1 MTAKFP
7 KGAEWRMWD
16 LHVHSPASSGYTGSW
31 EEFIQQLGNSKC
43 AVIGINDYSS
53 VDGYKEVRRRLDDPA
68 EAHKGNEAYQGAL
81 KKLRDKTL
89 LPVVEFRMNN
99 ITLNKNSTSG
109 ARINFHVI
117 FSNAVKADDIETFIK
132 NLSVNNAMIGS
143 RYSDK
148 KFLLDDVSLEFNDTV
163 KKLKADATFKDK
175 FLLWLPYDEYGGID
189 DIDPKQDKY
198 FKLGLTN
205 AADILGSSNQKQR
218 DFFLFKNEK
227 FTLEEYESWFGSP
240 KPCIKGSDTH
250 NASDEIGRLKD
261 HESKQTDKYCWIK
274 ADPTFEGVKQII
286 IEPEDRVYIGRVPPK
301 IQAVNDNKTRYI
313 SKVRIKKKADSKLED
328 VWFDCDMDANPEM
341 IAIIG
346 NKGSGKSALADIIA
360 LIGNTHNSPHFS
372 FLDPKKFRTKNGKI
386 ASQFTGELIWVD
398 GSISARGLDEDT
410 VLTQPEAVKYI
421 PQQYLEK
428 ICTQLPSGE
437 QTEFEKELRKVIF
450 SHISEA
456 DRHGKASLDALIS
469 YKTEEIEQTL
479 LQHKQELSRVNA
491 KIVELECKHDPNH
504 RLMLEGERQKKQ
516 KELDAHETVKPSVVA
531 PPQQQTDEQKVASD
545 TITQQLATL
554 NENQQNLQQQILTA
568 RQKQKKLNDK
578 IASATKLEGK
588 LGNLRNQITS
598 AKKDM
603 QEDFTSLDINVD
615 DVVKFDVNAGVLAAK
630 KDELV
635 QAKAVIDMSIN
646 EGLESSLPCQLSVL
660 QQQIKTLQSQL
671 DEPNRRYQQYV
682 QALQAWENKKKELI
696 GATDVPETLEYYKH
710 QLSYIDQVLNS
721 DIEASKQKR
730 IGIAR
735 SIYGCIAQIRDI
747 YAQLFAPVQQL
758 IESNPVIRDGFKLS
772 FSTSIIERM
781 FRQLFFER
789 YISQGINGSFCGKEA
804 GETRLNEILN
814 GYDFNDAEQSLGF
827 VQNIVKHLEFD
838 HRQKDPD
845 KAPCNIAAQLRK
857 GMKIEDAYDFIWS
870 FEYLEP
876 EYSLMLDGKD
886 LNQLSPGERGSL
898 LLVFYLLV
906 DKSDIPI
913 IVDQPEENLDNQ
925 TVYRLLIPVI
935 KQVKKRRQIIM
946 VTHNP
951 NIAVVCDAEQVVHA
965 AIDRAH
971 GNSITYTPGSIE
983 DKEINRHIMDVLEGT
998 RPAFGNRAAK
1008 YYKH

>member
-16 LHVHSPASSGYTGSW
+16 LHVHSPASNNYTGSW

-53 VDGYKEVRRRLDDPA
+53 VAGYKEARRRLDDPA
-68 EAHKGNEAYQGAL
+68 ELHKGNEAYQGAL

-89 LPVVEFRMNN
+89 LPVVEFRMN
-99 ITLNKNSTSG
+99 TVLQNKNSKSG
-109 ARINFHVI
+109 TRLNFHVI
-117 FSNAVKADDIETFIK
+117 FSDAVKADDIETFIK
-132 NLSVNNAMIGS
+132 ALTVKDAMIGS
-143 RYSDK
+143 RYDDT
-148 KFLLDDVSLEFNDTV
+148 KFLLEDVSLNFDEAV
-163 KKLKADATFKDK
+163 KKLRADATFRDK

-189 DIDPKQDKY
+189 DIDPKADKY
-198 FKLGLTN
+198 FKEGLTKVAN
-205 AADILGSSNQKQR
+205 ILGSSNQKQR
-218 DFFLFKNEK
+218 DFFLCKNEK
-227 FTLEEYESWFGSP
+227 FKPEEYEEWFGGA

-250 NASDEIGRLKD
+250 NASHEIGRLKD
-261 HESKQTDKYCWIK
+261 HESKPTDKYCWIK
-274 ADPTFEGVKQII
+274 ADPTFEGLKQIL

-301 IQAVNDNKTRYI
+301 IQAVGENKTRYI
-313 SKVRIKKKADSKLED
+313 SKIRIKKNTNSKLED
-328 VWFDCDMDANPEM
+328 VWFDCDIDANPEM
-341 IAIIG
+341 IAVIG

-360 LIGNTHNSPHFS
+360 LVGNTHNGQHFS
-372 FLDPKKFRTKNGKI
+372 FLTPQKFRTKNGKI
-386 ASQFTGELIWVD
+386 ASQFEGELIWAD
-398 GSISARGLDEDT
+398 NTSSKRTLDADV

-456 DRHGKASLDALIS
+456 DRHGKASLDALIA
-469 YKTEEIEQTL
+469 YKTEETKQTL
-479 LQHKQELSRVNA
+479 LQHKQDLLRINIEIA
-491 KIVELECKHDPNH
+491 ELERKHDPNH

-516 KELDAHETVKPSVVA
+516 KELDAHETVKPVVVA
-531 PPQQQTDEQKVASD
+531 PPQQQTDEQKAASVS
-545 TITQQLATL
+545 ITQQLMTL

-568 RQKQKKLNDK
+568 KQEQKKLNDK
-578 IASATKLEGK
+578 IATTTKLEGK
-588 LGNLRNQITS
+588 LGNLKTQVTS

-603 QEDFTSLDINVD
+603 QDDFAILGIGVDEIVQFNV
-615 DVVKFDVNAGVLAAK
+615 NSQVLAVK
-630 KDELV
+630 KDDLV
-635 QAKAVIDMSIN
+635 KGKTDVD
-646 EGLESSLPCQLSVL
+646 SSLNEEVEISLPYQLFAL
-660 QQQIKTLQSQL
+660 QNKIRTLQSQL

-682 QALQAWENKKKELI
+682 QGLQAWENKKKELI
-696 GATDVPETLEYYKH
+696 GATDVPETLEYYKQ
-710 QLSYIDQVLNS
+710 QLIYIDQALNN
-721 DIEASKQKR
+721 DIEAAKKKR
-730 IGIAR
+730 IDIAR
-735 SIYGCIAQIRDI
+735 AIYSCIAHTRDI

-758 IESNPVIRDGFKLS
+758 IESNPIIRDGFKLS
-772 FSTSIIERM
+772 FNTSIIERM
-781 FRQLFFER
+781 FRQTFFER
-789 YISQGINGSFCGKEA
+789 YVTQGINGSFCGKEA
-804 GETRLNEILN
+804 GEIRLNEILN
-814 GYDFNDAEQSLGF
+814 GYDFNDVEQGLGF

-838 HRQKDPD
+838 HRQKDPE
-845 KAPCNIAAQLRK
+845 KAPCNVGSQLRK
-857 GMKIEDAYDFIWS
+857 GMKLEEVYNFIWS

-913 IVDQPEENLDNQ
+913 IVDQPEENLDNK
-925 TVYRLLIPVI
+925 TVFRLLIPVI

-965 AIDRAH
+965 AIDRTH
-971 GNSITYTPGSIE
+971 GNSIAYIPGSIE
-983 DKEINRHIMDVLEGT
+983 DKEINKHIIDVLEGT

-1008 YYKH
+1008 YYS